1 MQYHDREANMIKS
14 KMFELLLTK
23 YVVGNGSPGN
33 GGKVFVPP
41 AAAATNR

>member
-23 YVVGNGSPGN
+23 YVVGTTSGN
-33 GGKVFVPP
+33 NNSAKVCTPP
-41 AAAATNR
+41 ATTIR

>member
-23 YVVGNGSPGN
+23 YVEGNGTAGRLY
-33 GGKVFVPP
+33 VPP
-41 AAAATNR
+41 KATSR

>member
-23 YVVGNGSPGN
+23 YVVGNGTAAGR
-33 GGKVFVPP
+33 VCVPP
-41 AAAATNR
+41 KATTR